1 MLDIAVWVC
10 YNVDCKVNHF
20 ADGVFYLKDLSIS
33 VLFDYY
39 GEALS
44 EKQKQIFDAYYNLDL
59 SLSEIAENMGITR
72 QGVRDFIKR
81 TEQQLLEL
89 ESNLK
94 FSQKCGE
101 IKKLAEEIKSDD
113 AVVLK
118 LKELI
123 SNL

>member
-1 MLDIAVWVC
+1 M
-10 YNVDCKVNHF
+10 
-20 ADGVFYLKDLSIS
+20 KDLSIS

-39 GEALS
+39 GDALS
-44 EKQKQIFDAYYNLDL
+44 DKQKEIFDAYYNLDL

-81 TEQQLLEL
+81 TEQQLLEFEEKL
-89 ESNLK
+89 GFSKKCSELK
-94 FSQKCGE
+94 TA
-101 IKKLAEEIKSDD
+101 AERLKTED
-113 AVVLK
+113 AEVLK

>member
-1 MLDIAVWVC
+1 M
-10 YNVDCKVNHF
+10 
-20 ADGVFYLKDLSIS
+20 KDLSIS

-39 GEALS
+39 GDALS
-44 EKQKQIFDAYYNLDL
+44 DKQKEIFDAYYNLDL

-81 TEQQLLEL
+81 TEQQLLEFEEKL
-89 ESNLK
+89 GFSKKCSELK
-94 FSQKCGE
+94 NAAEK
-101 IKKLAEEIKSDD
+101 IKTEDAE
-113 AVVLK
+113 VLK

>member
-1 MLDIAVWVC
+1 M
-10 YNVDCKVNHF
+10 
-20 ADGVFYLKDLSIS
+20 KDLSIS

-44 EKQKQIFDAYYNLDL
+44 VKQRQIFDFYYNLDL

-89 ESNLK
+89 EANLK
-94 FSQKCGE
+94 FSEKCGE
-101 IKKLAEEIKSDD
+101 IKKLAEEIETDD
-113 AVVLK
+113 AAVLK
-118 LKELI
+118 LKEMI

>member
-1 MLDIAVWVC
+1 M
-10 YNVDCKVNHF
+10 
-20 ADGVFYLKDLSIS
+20 
-33 VLFDYY
+33 LFDYY

-89 ESNLK
+89 ENSLK
-94 FSQKCGE
+94 FSEKCGE
-101 IKKLAEEIKSDD
+101 IKKLADSIQSDD
-113 AVVLK
+113 AAIIK
-118 LKELI
+118 LKQLI
-123 SNL
+123 NNL